1 MSTKTQETIF
11 CIPQINTVEPP
22 ATPPVEL
29 PEGAQGVVATG
40 APSEYYLFPSWV
52 DATRILAVEKSEPFE
67 LTAERLRGAVRAATR
82 IQAAARRRIAIPG
95 PTWWPRHSWPESW
108 PEPGA

>member
-1 MSTKTQETIF
+1 MWVSTKTQETIF

-22 ATPPVEL
+22 DTPPVEL

-52 DATRILAVEKSEPFE
+52 DATRILAVEKSDPFE
-67 LTAERLRGAVRAATR
+67 PTAERLRGAVMAATR

-95 PTWWPRHSWPESW
+95 PTWWPRHSWP
-108 PEPGA
+108 GA